1 MASRRVAITGLGI
14 ISALGL
20 DLAQNWAALGAGR
33 SGIAPLQVVDGAG
46 VGLKVLNGAQ
56 VRDFDPLKHF
66 QGGKD
71 AQLDRFAH
79 FSVVAAREA
88 FRDSGIEPSPELLLN
103 AAIVC
108 GCSVGGQASIEAGFE
123 DLWVE
128 RRGRVH
134 PLTIPK
140 TMANA

>member
-20 DLAQNWAALGAGR
+20 DLAQNWAALCAGR

-66 QGGKD
+66 EGGKD
-71 AQLDRFAH
+71 AQLDRFAQ
-79 FSVVAAREA
+79 FSVVAAGRA
-88 FRDSGIEPSPELLLN
+88 FRDSKLQLSPEMRLSS
-103 AAIVC
+103 AA
-108 GCSVGGQASIEAGFE
+108 GSGSAVGGP
-123 DLWVE
+123 V
-128 RRGRVH
+128 
-134 PLTIPK
+134 
-140 TMANA
+140 